1 LEGDAGGGHAPAGHG
16 SVAPPQPSLLIST
29 FLAEIQG
36 WLAFLDR
43 LPVLL
48 QVLPVGLLLLGLLR
62 LRRLPRR
69 GRWGRLL
76 DLPLLVQLLVGQ
88 ALIALVL
95 LALHQRVGLVLLLG
109 QFSLAWLP
117 PDSLQLLST
126 RLLRP
131 LFLLAVFVAGIDALG
146 SLQDLAAVPLGVWFG
161 GEIRLGDLFSVLVVL
176 YLLLVGLHLPAAGVS
191 LLVQR
196 GLGISE
202 GSRRALDQIL
212 QYVIFSLGVIWA
224 MGRLGFNQTGVLAI
238 AGGLSVGLGFGI
250 KKVFSNIVSGLW
262 LLIEGSVRPGE
273 VLMHEGEAC
282 EVRRL
287 GPRATTLWRG
297 SDNAEVVVPN
307 QSFFTTATTTYTRSD
322 RMRRCSLQLQVAQSW
337 NPEQI
342 VALLEGLAAD
352 HPAVLTAPA
361 PKARLVEFG
370 NEHDG
375 YKLGFSI
382 VDPLGAGSVTADLR
396 MAICRRFG
404 ELGMDPP
411 T

>member
-1 LEGDAGGGHAPAGHG
+1 M
-16 SVAPPQPSLLIST
+16 ST
-29 FLAEIQG
+29 VLAEIQG

-48 QVLPVGLLLLGLLR
+48 QLLPVGLLWLGLLR
-62 LRRLPRR
+62 LRRRPRQ

-76 DLPLLVQLLVGQ
+76 DYPLVVQLLLGQ

-109 QFSLAWLP
+109 QFSLAWLLLRLAERQLLARWLP
-117 PDSLQLLST
+117 PVSLQLLST

-131 LFLLAVFVAGIDALG
+131 LFLVAVLLQGLDALG
-146 SLQDLAAVPLGVWFG
+146 SLQDLAGVPLGVWFG
-161 GEIRLGDLFSVLVVL
+161 GAIRLGDLFSVLVVL

-191 LLVQR
+191 LLAQR

-212 QYVIFSLGVIWA
+212 QYLIFTLGVIWA

-250 KKVFSNIVSGLW
+250 KEVFSNIISGLW

-287 GPRATTLWRG
+287 GPRATTLWRSG
-297 SDNAEVVVPN
+297 DNAEVVVPN

-322 RMRRCSLQLQVAQSW
+322 RMRRCSLQLGMDRNW
-337 NPEQI
+337 NPQQI
-342 VALLEGLAAD
+342 RELLQTIAAD
-352 HPAVLTAPA
+352 HPAVLSDPPPTAQ
-361 PKARLVEFG
+361 LVEFG
-370 NEHDG
+370 SERYG
-375 YKLGFSI
+375 YRLSFSI
-382 VDPLGAGSVTADLR
+382 ADPLTAGSVTADLR
-396 MAICRRFG
+396 LAICRRFSD
-404 ELGMDPP
+404 LGMDPP
-411 T
+411 A

>member
-1 LEGDAGGGHAPAGHG
+1 M
-16 SVAPPQPSLLIST
+16 ST
-29 FLAEIQG
+29 FLSEIQG

-48 QVLPVGLLLLGLLR
+48 QLLPVGLLLLALIK
-62 LRRLPRR
+62 LRRLPRQ
-69 GRWGRLL
+69 GRWGRLM
-76 DLPLLVQLLVGQ
+76 DLPLAVPLLVGQ

-95 LALHQRVGLVLLLG
+95 LALQQRVGLVLLLG
-109 QFSLAWLP
+109 QFSLAWLLLRLAERQGLARWLP
-117 PDSLQLLST
+117 PESMQLVST

-131 LFLLAVFVAGIDALG
+131 LFLLVVLLQGIDALG
-146 SLQDLAAVPLGVWFG
+146 SLQDLAALPLGVWFG
-161 GEIRLGDLFSVLVVL
+161 GAIRLGDLFSVLVVL
-176 YLLLVGLHLPAAGVS
+176 YLLLVGLRLPAAGVS

-212 QYVIFSLGVIWA
+212 QYVIFTLGVIWA

-250 KKVFSNIVSGLW
+250 KEVFSNIVSGLW

-297 SDNAEVVVPN
+297 ADNAEVVVPN

-322 RMRRCSLQLQVAQSW
+322 RMRRCSLQLKMAQSW
-337 NPEQI
+337 NPGQI

-352 HPAVLTAPA
+352 HPAVLTEPA

-370 NEHDG
+370 SERYG
-375 YKLGFSI
+375 YKLSFSI
-382 VDPLGAGSVTADLR
+382 ADPLTAGSVTADLR
-396 MAICRRFG
+396 LAICRRFAD
-404 ELGMDPP
+404 LGMDPP
-411 T
+411 A

>member
-1 LEGDAGGGHAPAGHG
+1 M
-16 SVAPPQPSLLIST
+16 ST
-29 FLAEIQG
+29 VLAEIQG

-43 LPVLL
+43 PPVLL
-48 QVLPVGLLLLGLLR
+48 QLLPVGLLLLSLLR
-62 LRRLPRR
+62 LRRLPLRD
-69 GRWGRLL
+69 RWSWLWK
-76 DLPLLVQLLVGQ
+76 LPLVVPLLVGQ
-88 ALIALVL
+88 GLIALVL

-109 QFSLAWLP
+109 QFSLAWLLLRLVERQLLARWLSP
-117 PDSLQLLST
+117 ESLQLLIT

-131 LFLLAVFVAGIDALG
+131 LFLVAVVLQGLDALG

-161 GEIRLGDLFSVLVVL
+161 GAIHLGDLFSVLVVL

-191 LLVQR
+191 LLAQR

-238 AGGLSVGLGFGI
+238 AGGLSLGLGFGI
-250 KKVFSNIVSGLW
+250 KEVFSNIVSGLW

-287 GPRATTLWRG
+287 GPRATTLWR
-297 SDNAEVVVPN
+297 SADNAEVVVPN

-322 RMRRCSLQLQVAQSW
+322 RMRRCSLQLGVDRTW
-337 NPEQI
+337 NPQQI
-342 VALLEGLAAD
+342 MELLQTIAAD
-352 HPAVLTAPA
+352 HKAVLADPPPT
-361 PKARLVEFG
+361 ARLVEFG
-370 NEHDG
+370 DERYS
-375 YKLGFSI
+375 YKLSFSI
-382 VDPLGAGSVTADLR
+382 ADPLTAGSVTADLR
-396 MAICRRFG
+396 LAICRRFG
-404 ELGMDPP
+404 DLDMDPP
-411 T
+411 A

>member
-1 LEGDAGGGHAPAGHG
+1 M
-16 SVAPPQPSLLIST
+16 ST
-29 FLAEIQG
+29 VLAEIQG

-48 QVLPVGLLLLGLLR
+48 QLLPVGLLLLGLLR

-76 DLPLLVQLLVGQ
+76 DLPLVVQLLMGQ

-109 QFSLAWLP
+109 QISLAWLLLRLAERQLLARWLP

-146 SLQDLAAVPLGVWFG
+146 SLQDLVAVPLGVWFG

-224 MGRLGFNQTGVLAI
+224 MDRLGFNQTGVLAI

-250 KKVFSNIVSGLW
+250 KEVFSNIVSGLW

-370 NEHDG
+370 SEHYG
-375 YKLGFSI
+375 YTLGFSI
-382 VDPLGAGSVTADLR
+382 ADPLGAGSVTADLR

-404 ELGMDPP
+404 ELEMDPP

>member
-1 LEGDAGGGHAPAGHG
+1 M
-16 SVAPPQPSLLIST
+16 ST
-29 FLAEIQG
+29 FLSEIQG

-48 QVLPVGLLLLGLLR
+48 QLLPVGLLLLGLIK
-62 LRRLPRR
+62 LRRLPRQ
-69 GRWGRLL
+69 GRWGRLM
-76 DLPLLVQLLVGQ
+76 DLPLAVPLLVGQ

-95 LALHQRVGLVLLLG
+95 LALQQRVGLVLLLG
-109 QFSLAWLP
+109 QFSLAWLLLRLAERQGLARWLP
-117 PDSLQLLST
+117 PESMQLVST

-131 LFLLAVFVAGIDALG
+131 LFLLVVLLQGMDALG
-146 SLQDLAAVPLGVWFG
+146 SLQDLAALPLGVWFG
-161 GEIRLGDLFSVLVVL
+161 GGIRLGDLFSVLVVL
-176 YLLLVGLHLPAAGVS
+176 YLLLVGLRLPAAGVS

-212 QYVIFSLGVIWA
+212 QYVIFTLGVIWA

-250 KKVFSNIVSGLW
+250 KEVFSNIVSGLW

-297 SDNAEVVVPN
+297 ADNAEVVVPN

-322 RMRRCSLQLQVAQSW
+322 RMRRCSLQLKMAQSW
-337 NPEQI
+337 NPGQI

-352 HPAVLTAPA
+352 HPAVLTEPA

-370 NEHDG
+370 SERYG
-375 YKLGFSI
+375 YKLSFSI
-382 VDPLGAGSVTADLR
+382 ADPLTAGSVTADLR
-396 MAICRRFG
+396 LAICRRFAD
-404 ELGMDPP
+404 LGMDPP
-411 T
+411 A

>member
-1 LEGDAGGGHAPAGHG
+1 M
-16 SVAPPQPSLLIST
+16 ST
-29 FLAEIQG
+29 FLSEIQG

-48 QVLPVGLLLLGLLR
+48 QLLPVGLLLLGLIK
-62 LRRLPRR
+62 LRRLPRQ
-69 GRWGRLL
+69 GRWGRLM
-76 DLPLLVQLLVGQ
+76 DLPLAVPLLVGQ

-95 LALHQRVGLVLLLG
+95 LALQQRVGLVLLLG
-109 QFSLAWLP
+109 QFSLAWLLLRLAERQGLARWLP
-117 PDSLQLLST
+117 PESMQLVST

-131 LFLLAVFVAGIDALG
+131 LFLLVVLLQGIDALG
-146 SLQDLAAVPLGVWFG
+146 SLQDLAALPLGVWFG
-161 GEIRLGDLFSVLVVL
+161 GAIRLGDLFSVLVVL
-176 YLLLVGLHLPAAGVS
+176 YLLLVGLRLPAAGVS

-212 QYVIFSLGVIWA
+212 QYVIFTLGVIWA

-250 KKVFSNIVSGLW
+250 KEVFSNIVSGLW

-297 SDNAEVVVPN
+297 GDNAEVVVPN

-322 RMRRCSLQLQVAQSW
+322 RMRRCSLQLKMAQSW
-337 NPEQI
+337 NPGQI

-352 HPAVLTAPA
+352 HPAVLTEPA

-370 NEHDG
+370 SERYG
-375 YKLGFSI
+375 YKLSFSI
-382 VDPLGAGSVTADLR
+382 ADPLTAGSVTADLR
-396 MAICRRFG
+396 LAVFQHFG
-404 ELGMDPP
+404 ELGIAPP
-411 T
+411 S

>member
-1 LEGDAGGGHAPAGHG
+1 M
-16 SVAPPQPSLLIST
+16 ST
-29 FLAEIQG
+29 FLSEIQG
-36 WLAFLDR
+36 WLAYLDR

-48 QVLPVGLLLLGLLR
+48 QLLPVGLLLLGLIK
-62 LRRLPRR
+62 LRRLPRQ
-69 GRWGRLL
+69 GRWGRLM
-76 DLPLLVQLLVGQ
+76 DLPLAVPLLVGQ

-95 LALHQRVGLVLLLG
+95 LALQQRVGLVLLLG
-109 QFSLAWLP
+109 QFSLAWLLLRLAERQGLARWLP
-117 PDSLQLLST
+117 PESMQLVST

-131 LFLLAVFVAGIDALG
+131 LFLLVVLLQGIDALG
-146 SLQDLAAVPLGVWFG
+146 SLQDLAALPLGVWFG
-161 GEIRLGDLFSVLVVL
+161 GAIRLGDLFSVLVVL
-176 YLLLVGLHLPAAGVS
+176 YLLLVGLRLPAAGVS

-212 QYVIFSLGVIWA
+212 QYVIFTLGVIWA

-250 KKVFSNIVSGLW
+250 KEVFSNIVSGLW

-297 SDNAEVVVPN
+297 ADNAEVVVPN

-322 RMRRCSLQLQVAQSW
+322 RMRRCSLQLKMAQSW
-337 NPEQI
+337 NPGQI

-352 HPAVLTAPA
+352 HPAVLTEPA

-370 NEHDG
+370 SERYG
-375 YKLGFSI
+375 YKLSFSI
-382 VDPLGAGSVTADLR
+382 ADPLTAGSVTADLR
-396 MAICRRFG
+396 LAICRRFAD
-404 ELGMDPP
+404 LGMDPP
-411 T
+411 A

>member
-1 LEGDAGGGHAPAGHG
+1 M
-16 SVAPPQPSLLIST
+16 ST
-29 FLAEIQG
+29 VLAEIQG

-48 QVLPVGLLLLGLLR
+48 QLLPVGLLWLSLLR
-62 LRRLPRR
+62 LRRLPRH
-69 GRWGRLL
+69 GRWGRLM
-76 DLPLLVQLLVGQ
+76 DYPLVVPLLVGQ

-109 QFSLAWLP
+109 QFSLAWLLLRLAERQLLARWLP
-117 PDSLQLLST
+117 PESLQLLST

-131 LFLLAVFVAGIDALG
+131 LFLLAVLLAGIDALG
-146 SLQDLAAVPLGVWFG
+146 SLRDLAAVPLGVWFG
-161 GEIRLGDLFSVLVVL
+161 GAIRLGDLFSVLVVL

-224 MGRLGFNQTGVLAI
+224 VGRLGFNQTGVLAI

-250 KKVFSNIVSGLW
+250 KEVFSNIISGLW

-287 GPRATTLWRG
+287 GPRATTLWRSG
-297 SDNAEVVVPN
+297 DNAEVVVPN

-322 RMRRCSLQLQVAQSW
+322 RMRRCSLELGVDRTW
-337 NPEQI
+337 NPQQI
-342 VALLEGLAAD
+342 VEVLQTIAAD
-352 HPAVLTAPA
+352 HKAVLADPPPRA
-361 PKARLVEFG
+361 LLVDFGDERYGYRLS
-370 NEHDG
+370 
-375 YKLGFSI
+375 FSI
-382 VDPLGAGSVTADLR
+382 ADPLGAGSVTADLR
-396 MAICRRFG
+396 LAICRRFG
-404 ELGMDPP
+404 DLGMDPP
-411 T
+411 A

>member
-1 LEGDAGGGHAPAGHG
+1 M
-16 SVAPPQPSLLIST
+16 ST
-29 FLAEIQG
+29 VLAEIQG

-48 QVLPVGLLLLGLLR
+48 QIVPVGMLLIGLLR

-69 GRWGRLL
+69 GRWGWLF
-76 DLPLLVQLLVGQ
+76 DLPLVVPLLMGQ
-88 ALIALVL
+88 ALIVLVL
-95 LALHQRVGLVLLLG
+95 VMLGQRVGLVLLLG
-109 QFSLAWLP
+109 QFSLAWLLLRLAERQLLARWLP
-117 PDSLQLLST
+117 PASLQLLST

-131 LFLLAVFVAGIDALG
+131 LFLFTVILQGLDALG

-161 GEIRLGDLFSVLVVL
+161 GAIRLGDLFSVLVVL

-191 LLVQR
+191 LLAQR

-212 QYVIFSLGVIWA
+212 QYVIFTLGVIWA

-250 KKVFSNIVSGLW
+250 KEVFSNIVSGLW

-287 GPRATTLWRG
+287 WPAGHHPLAQRRQRRSGGPQPELLHHHHLHPQRPDAPLQPPARG
-297 SDNAEVVVPN
+297 GS
-307 QSFFTTATTTYTRSD
+307 
-322 RMRRCSLQLQVAQSW
+322 QLEPPADHGV
-337 NPEQI
+337 
-342 VALLEGLAAD
+342 AAD
-352 HPAVLTAPA
+352 H
-361 PKARLVEFG
+361 
-370 NEHDG
+370 
-375 YKLGFSI
+375 
-382 VDPLGAGSVTADLR
+382 
-396 MAICRRFG
+396 RR
-404 ELGMDPP
+404 
-411 T
+411 

>member
-1 LEGDAGGGHAPAGHG
+1 MFT
-16 SVAPPQPSLLIST
+16 V
-29 FLAEIQG
+29 LAEIQG

-48 QVLPVGLLLLGLLR
+48 QLLPVGLLWLGLLR
-62 LRRLPRR
+62 LRRLPRH

-76 DLPLLVQLLVGQ
+76 DYPLVVPLLVGQ

-109 QFSLAWLP
+109 QISLAWLLLRLAERQLLARWLP
-117 PDSLQLLST
+117 PESLQLLST

-131 LFLLAVFVAGIDALG
+131 LFLLAVLLAGIDALG

-161 GEIRLGDLFSVLVVL
+161 GAIRLGDLFSVLVVL

-224 MGRLGFNQTGVLAI
+224 VGRLGFNQTGVLAI

-250 KKVFSNIVSGLW
+250 KEVFSNIISGLW

-287 GPRATTLWRG
+287 GPRATTLWRSG
-297 SDNAEVVVPN
+297 DNAEVVVPN

-322 RMRRCSLQLQVAQSW
+322 RMRRCSLELGVSARWS
-337 NPEQI
+337 PAQI
-342 VALLEGLAAD
+342 VVLLESIATGHA
-352 HPAVLTAPA
+352 AVLAEPA
-361 PKARLVEFG
+361 PIARLVAFRAESY
-370 NEHDG
+370 G
-375 YKLGFSI
+375 YKLSVSI
-382 VDPLGAGSVTADLR
+382 ADPLKASGVIADLR
-396 MAICRRFG
+396 LMICNRFG

-411 T
+411 S

>member
-1 LEGDAGGGHAPAGHG
+1 
-16 SVAPPQPSLLIST
+16 LLIV
-29 FLAEIQG
+29 
-36 WLAFLDR
+36 
-43 LPVLL
+43 VL
-48 QVLPVGLLLLGLLR
+48 Q
-62 LRRLPRR
+62 
-69 GRWGRLL
+69 
-76 DLPLLVQLLVGQ
+76 
-88 ALIALVL
+88 
-95 LALHQRVGLVLLLG
+95 
-109 QFSLAWLP
+109 
-117 PDSLQLLST
+117 
-126 RLLRP
+126 
-131 LFLLAVFVAGIDALG
+131 GIDALG
-146 SLQDLAAVPLGVWFG
+146 SLQDLAAMPLGVWLG
-161 GEIRLGDLFSVLVVL
+161 GAIRLGDLFSVLVVL

-224 MGRLGFNQTGVLAI
+224 MDRLGFNQTGVLAI

-250 KKVFSNIVSGLW
+250 KEVFSNIVSGLW

-322 RMRRCSLQLQVAQSW
+322 RMRRCSLRLQVAQSW

-370 NEHDG
+370 SERYG
-375 YKLGFSI
+375 YTLGFSI
-382 VDPLGAGSVTADLR
+382 ADPLGAGSVTADLR
-396 MAICRRFG
+396 LAICRRFG

>member
-1 LEGDAGGGHAPAGHG
+1 M
-16 SVAPPQPSLLIST
+16 ST
-29 FLAEIQG
+29 VLAEIQG

-43 LPVLL
+43 QPVLL
-48 QVLPVGLLLLGLLR
+48 QLLPVGLLLLGLLR
-62 LRRLPRR
+62 LRRQPVR
-69 GRWGRLL
+69 GRWSWLWK
-76 DLPLLVQLLVGQ
+76 LPLVVPLLVGQ
-88 ALIALVL
+88 GLIALVL

-109 QFSLAWLP
+109 QFSLAWLLLRLVERQLLARWLSP
-117 PDSLQLLST
+117 ESLQLLIT

-131 LFLLAVFVAGIDALG
+131 LFLVAVVLQGLDALG

-161 GEIRLGDLFSVLVVL
+161 GAIHLGDLFSVLVVL

-191 LLVQR
+191 LLAQR

-238 AGGLSVGLGFGI
+238 AGGLSLGLGFGI
-250 KKVFSNIVSGLW
+250 KEVFSNIVSGLW

-287 GPRATTLWRG
+287 GPRATTLWR
-297 SDNAEVVVPN
+297 SADNAEVVVPN

-322 RMRRCSLQLQVAQSW
+322 RMRRCSLELRVERTRTPQQIMELLQT
-337 NPEQI
+337 I
-342 VALLEGLAAD
+342 AAD
-352 HPAVLTAPA
+352 HPAVLADP
-361 PKARLVEFG
+361 PSNARLVEFG
-370 NEHDG
+370 DER
-375 YKLGFSI
+375 YSYRLSFSI
-382 VDPLGAGSVTADLR
+382 ADPLTAGSVTADLR
-396 MAICRRFG
+396 LAICRRFSD
-404 ELGMDPP
+404 LGMDPP
-411 T
+411 A

>member
-1 LEGDAGGGHAPAGHG
+1 M
-16 SVAPPQPSLLIST
+16 ST
-29 FLAEIQG
+29 VLAEIQG

-48 QVLPVGLLLLGLLR
+48 QLLPVGLLLLALLR
-62 LRRLPRR
+62 LRRLPVR
-69 GRWGRLL
+69 GRWSWLWK
-76 DLPLLVQLLVGQ
+76 LPLVVPLLVGQ
-88 ALIALVL
+88 GLIALVL

-109 QFSLAWLP
+109 QFSLAWLLLRLVERQLLARWLSP
-117 PDSLQLLST
+117 ESLQLLIT

-131 LFLLAVFVAGIDALG
+131 LFLVAVVLQGLDALG

-161 GEIRLGDLFSVLVVL
+161 GAIHLGDLFSVLVVL

-191 LLVQR
+191 LLAQR

-238 AGGLSVGLGFGI
+238 AGGLSLGLGFGI
-250 KKVFSNIVSGLW
+250 KEVFSNIVSGLW

-287 GPRATTLWRG
+287 GPRATTLWRSG
-297 SDNAEVVVPN
+297 DNAEVVVPN

-322 RMRRCSLQLQVAQSW
+322 RMRRCSLELRVDRTRTPQQIMELLQT
-337 NPEQI
+337 I
-342 VALLEGLAAD
+342 AAD
-352 HPAVLTAPA
+352 HPAVLADP
-361 PKARLVEFG
+361 PSNARLVQFG
-370 NEHDG
+370 DER
-375 YKLGFSI
+375 YSYRLSFSI
-382 VDPLGAGSVTADLR
+382 ADPLTAGSVTADLR
-396 MAICRRFG
+396 LAICRRFSD
-404 ELGMDPP
+404 LGMDPP
-411 T
+411 A

>member
-1 LEGDAGGGHAPAGHG
+1 M
-16 SVAPPQPSLLIST
+16 ST
-29 FLAEIQG
+29 FLSEIQG

-76 DLPLLVQLLVGQ
+76 DLPLVVPLLVGQ

-109 QFSLAWLP
+109 QFSLAWLLLRLGERQLLACWLP
-117 PDSLQLLST
+117 PDSLQLLNT

-131 LFLLAVFVAGIDALG
+131 LFLLVVLLAGIDALG
-146 SLQDLAAVPLGVWFG
+146 SLQDLAEVPLGVWFG

-250 KKVFSNIVSGLW
+250 KEVFSNIVSGLW

-297 SDNAEVVVPN
+297 GDNAEVVVPN

-370 NEHDG
+370 SEHYG
-375 YKLGFSI
+375 YTLGFSI
-382 VDPLGAGSVTADLR
+382 ADPLGAGSVTADLR

-404 ELGMDPP
+404 ELEMDPP

>member
-1 LEGDAGGGHAPAGHG
+1 M
-16 SVAPPQPSLLIST
+16 ST

-76 DLPLLVQLLVGQ
+76 DLPLVVQLLVGQ

-109 QFSLAWLP
+109 QFSLAWLLLRLGERQLLARWLP

-131 LFLLAVFVAGIDALG
+131 LFLLTVLLAGIDALG
-146 SLQDLAAVPLGVWFG
+146 SLQDLAVVPLGVWFG

-250 KKVFSNIVSGLW
+250 KELFSNIVSGLW

-297 SDNAEVVVPN
+297 GDNAEVVVPN

-322 RMRRCSLQLQVAQSW
+322 RMRRCSLSLGVSARWS
-337 NPEQI
+337 PAQI
-342 VALLEGLAAD
+342 VTLLEGIAAEN
-352 HPAVLTAPA
+352 PAVLTEPA

-370 NEHDG
+370 SERYG
-375 YKLGFSI
+375 YKLSFSI
-382 VDPLGAGSVTADLR
+382 ADPLTAGSVTADLR
-396 MAICRRFG
+396 LAICRRFG
-404 ELGMDPP
+404 DLGMDPP
-411 T
+411 A